1 MSNLK
6 EKFYNLLQELV
17 QYEVAELM
25 QDTTK
30 KDEKYYLLKTH
41 IDRVEG
47 RLGLLERRCAHL
59 KRDLYNDGR
68 Q

>member
-17 QYEVAELM
+17 QCEVAELM
-25 QDTTK
+25 QDPSQN
-30 KDEKYYLLKTH
+30 DEKYYLLKNH

-47 RLGLLERRCAHL
+47 RLGLLERRYASL
-59 KRDLYNDGR
+59 NRDLYNDGR
-68 Q
+68 

>member
-6 EKFYNLLQELV
+6 EKFYDLLQELV
-17 QYEVAELM
+17 QCEVRELLE
-25 QDTTK
+25 DSTLTN
-30 KDEKYYLLKTH
+30 DKYYLLKTH
-41 IDRVEG
+41 LDRVEG

-68 Q
+68 